1 MKNIIN
7 IIGITLILF
16 LSYSCNSDET
26 NVSENAVY
34 IEGNTGKD
42 IIEASIESSE
52 INIPISVRAAK
63 SAEGQIEAS
72 VLINES
78 EMEKYNKRNATEY
91 TVLPASYYTLVDSRF
106 TIEKGKYISNTGTL
120 KIKNM
125 TGLPTNKK
133 YAIPVSISN
142 VSGNTPLL
150 EASKTVFV
158 IIKRTITT
166 RAASLTGNYFAV
178 DFSKNNQN
186 LKSLNQITFET
197 RVFVNSFQPN
207 SPFISSLMGIEENFL
222 LRFGNVTIQPSQ
234 IEMAGGSTGVSGP
247 SLSAGAWHHVAAVY
261 DGSQLKIYVNGEL
274 VVTKDAVRTIDLTD
288 PTGFYIGYSYG
299 GRLLN
304 GAVSEARVWS
314 RALSRNELIN
324 GICGIDPKAPG
335 LIGYWKFNESNAK
348 VVQDLTGNGHD
359 ATAFRDI
366 TWVEG
371 VKCSN

>member
-1 MKNIIN
+1 MKNIIK
-7 IIGITLILF
+7 IIGISLILF
-16 LSYSCNSDET
+16 LSYSCNSDDANT
-26 NVSENAVY
+26 SENAVY

-52 INIPISVRAAK
+52 ISIPISVRAAK

-72 VLINES
+72 ILINES

-166 RAASLTGNYFAV
+166 KAASLTGNYFAV

-186 LKSLNQITFET
+186 LKSLNQITYET

-234 IEMAGGSTGVSGP
+234 IEMAGGV
-247 SLSAGAWHHVAAVY
+247 
-261 DGSQLKIYVNGEL
+261 L
-274 VVTKDAVRTIDLTD
+274 VFQGLPYQQAHGTMLQQYMT
-288 PTGFYIGYSYG
+288 
-299 GRLLN
+299 
-304 GAVSEARVWS
+304 EA
-314 RALSRNELIN
+314 N
-324 GICGIDPKAPG
+324 
-335 LIGYWKFNESNAK
+335 
-348 VVQDLTGNGHD
+348 
-359 ATAFRDI
+359 
-366 TWVEG
+366 
-371 VKCSN
+371 